1 MEKKLIAIDLD
12 GTTLNNNSELTQ
24 ETIDTLHAVK
34 NLGHEVAI
42 VTGRPYRNSKQYYD
56 QLNLGGPIANFNGA
70 LCHIPGMP
78 EWDGKYHITLDS
90 EFVLDL
96 VAFNKTLPVDY
107 LMVEGTELV
116 YSDMEELPECPYYPK
131 DQKPIVID
139 KNTKLKEQPTAV
151 ALFSDV
157 DKQPEIKSKIL
168 DRYDND
174 IEIRTWGGSFPCL
187 EVISPGIHKAKAL
200 EHLSRYYGIKQENI
214 LAFGDEFGEDVVRYL
229 GLDHIRFRL
238 GGFLGYGFRF
248 WFWFHVRFCRCS
260 FFEQA
265 TSFGLRQ
272 VFAEFLNEQGVLLI
286 GNADVGVA
294 FDLETLPA
302 QIVDN
307 RLQAD
312 IQVLQYFVQF
322 NRHIS
327 LPRVVISDLI
337 LLFFVGVVFLKHFW
351 GVVVRFFVGV
361 VFFRFIFCRR
371 LVRFVGGFSGLFVD
385 GFGCVGCVNGMF
397 VDGLFL
403 FRSIIGGCRLSFV
416 FKLG

>member
-131 DQKPIVID
+131 DQKPIVIGKD
-139 KNTKLKEQPTAV
+139 TKLQEQPTAV

-214 LAFGDEFGEDVVRYL
+214 LAFGDEENKSAAEAMQEKILEALETVIDPELGIDIVNL
-229 GLDHIRFRL
+229 GLIYRVD
-238 GGFLGYGFRF
+238 
-248 WFWFHVRFCRCS
+248 
-260 FFEQA
+260 
-265 TSFGLRQ
+265 
-272 VFAEFLNEQGVLLI
+272 LNEEGHCQV
-286 GNADVGVA
+286 DM
-294 FDLETLPA
+294 TLTTMGCP
-302 QIVDN
+302 
-307 RLQAD
+307 LAD
-312 IQVLQYFVQF
+312 IITDEIHRALAEIEEVKSIDV
-322 NRHIS
+322 
-327 LPRVVISDLI
+327 
-337 LLFFVGVVFLKHFW
+337 K
-351 GVVVRFFVGV
+351 
-361 VFFRFIFCRR
+361 
-371 LVRFVGGFSGLFVD
+371 LVWYPAWSPDRMS
-385 GFGCVGCVNGMF
+385 
-397 VDGLFL
+397 
-403 FRSIIGGCRLSFV
+403 RYARIA
-416 FKLG
+416 LGIR

>member
-24 ETIDTLHAVK
+24 ETIETLHAVK

-78 EWDGKYHITLDS
+78 DWDGKYHITLDS

-131 DQKPIVID
+131 DQKPIVIG
-139 KNTKLKEQPTAV
+139 KNTKLQEQPTAV
-151 ALFSDV
+151 ALFSDI

-200 EHLSRYYGIKQENI
+200 EHLSRYFGIKQENI
-214 LAFGDEFGEDVVRYL
+214 LAFGDEDNDLEMIEYAG
-229 GLDHIRFRL
+229 H
-238 GGFLGYGFRF
+238 
-248 WFWFHVRFCRCS
+248 
-260 FFEQA
+260 
-265 TSFGLRQ
+265 
-272 VFAEFLNEQGVLLI
+272 
-286 GNADVGVA
+286 GVA
-294 FDLETLPA
+294 MKNGIDELKNIANAITPFTNDENGLAKYLQDYF
-302 QIVDN
+302 QIQDVRN
-307 RLQAD
+307 RA
-312 IQVLQYFVQF
+312 
-322 NRHIS
+322 
-327 LPRVVISDLI
+327 
-337 LLFFVGVVFLKHFW
+337 
-351 GVVVRFFVGV
+351 
-361 VFFRFIFCRR
+361 
-371 LVRFVGGFSGLFVD
+371 
-385 GFGCVGCVNGMF
+385 
-397 VDGLFL
+397 
-403 FRSIIGGCRLSFV
+403 
-416 FKLG
+416 